1 MEKRA
6 PGTFLMTRPFH
17 ASRAGR
23 FLRGAIVVLALL
35 LPGTPVVAQNLLA
48 SAAADLDEPS
58 GAAPA
63 DGALVDRTAE
73 HLPAPLPREP
83 ARLPADEPAV
93 ELFPEGIAWGGGPI
107 DAAQYVE
114 ETTRQVLPQ
123 AELRGQIDR
132 EIEARLAGIP
142 RPRYLPVTD
151 FTPPHGLLLYRE
163 DSRKGDF
170 PFALVVSGFLQLRWL
185 EFARGATTWTNS
197 AGTELPI
204 SNINAFS
211 LNRYLLMFAG
221 HVVDERLVYSFALFG
236 TSNSGVNTGLAPLG
250 LAGWKFGPEATV
262 GMGVLMVPGSREF
275 IDGSPWTLGVD
286 RSMANTFFRPGV
298 SPGAAAIGTLGSFHY
313 QAGVFNSIDAGG
325 ANVILRRGTSMAW
338 AGNVR
343 WEPLGKF
350 GLGYSDMEHHADPA
364 IRVGTTGV
372 YSPNTR
378 ALPVPGFNP
387 ENTIVRLSDG
397 TPLATAGALGPG
409 SVVDAFDFRLA
420 TIDAGWKWRGVS
432 ANGEYYVRFL
442 DAFSGT
448 GTFSRAGILD
458 QGGAGYLGWAFIPRT
473 WEVYARSSAV
483 TGPFGSGQEYGGG
496 FNRYINKSR
505 QGRLTL
511 EAIHMLR
518 NPAQNIL
525 YPYRAGA
532 TGTAIQTQLVVAF

>member
-23 FLRGAIVVLALL
+23 LLRGAIVVLALL

-48 SAAADLDEPS
+48 SAAADLDEPA

-83 ARLPADEPAV
+83 ARLPTDEPAV
-93 ELFPEGIAWGGGPI
+93 ELFPEGIAWGDGPI

-151 FTPPHGLLLYRE
+151 FTPPHGLLLYR
-163 DSRKGDF
+163 DDPRRGDF

-236 TSNSGVNTGLAPLG
+236 TSNNGINTGVSPLG
-250 LAGWKFGPEATV
+250 LAGWKFGPGATV

-275 IDGSPWTLGVD
+275 LDGSPWTLGVD

-338 AGNVR
+338 AGNVW

-397 TPLATAGALGPG
+397 TPLATANALGPG

-432 ANGEYYVRFL
+432 VNGEYYVRFL
-442 DAFSGT
+442 DA
-448 GTFSRAGILD
+448 
-458 QGGAGYLGWAFIPRT
+458 
-473 WEVYARSSAV
+473 
-483 TGPFGSGQEYGGG
+483 
-496 FNRYINKSR
+496 
-505 QGRLTL
+505 
-511 EAIHMLR
+511 
-518 NPAQNIL
+518 
-525 YPYRAGA
+525 
-532 TGTAIQTQLVVAF
+532 